1 MIVAGL
7 TGSMAMGKTETAR
20 MFAALGV
27 PVFDADAE
35 VHRLYAK
42 DGEAV
47 SPIGEKFPQAI
58 VNGAVDRRRLAELVQ
73 KDPEVFKTLEN
84 IVHPLVRKAENEFVR
99 RCRAENRPLA
109 VLDIPLLFET
119 GRQHDVDR
127 IIVVSAPADVQRS
140 RALAR
145 PGMTPGKFET
155 IAARLIPD
163 SEKRRQAHFILDSS
177 QGLDRALAQ
186 VKAIVAK
193 LMQEAGAS

>member
-7 TGSMAMGKTETAR
+7 TGSIAMGKTETAR
-20 MFAALGV
+20 LFAALGV

-35 VHRLYAK
+35 VHHLYAK
-42 DGEAV
+42 NGEAV
-47 SPIGEKFPQAI
+47 RAIGAQFPQAVI
-58 VNGAVDRRRLAELVQ
+58 DGAIERQRLAELVL
-73 KDPEVFKTLEN
+73 KDPEAVKMLES
-84 IVHPLVRKAENEFVR
+84 IVHPLVRKAENEFTR

-145 PGMTPGKFET
+145 PGMTPEKFEA
-155 IAARLIPD
+155 IAARQVPD
-163 SEKRRQAHFILDSS
+163 GEKRRQAHFIVDSS
-177 QGLDRALAQ
+177 QGIDQALAQ
-186 VKAIVAK
+186 VKAIVAM
-193 LMQEAGAS
+193 LMQQAGAI

>member
-42 DGEAV
+42 EGEAV
-47 SPIGEKFPQAI
+47 SAIGKKFPQAI
-58 VNGAVDRRRLAELVQ
+58 VNGAVDRQRLAELVQ
-73 KDPEVFKTLEN
+73 KDPEVLKTLEN

-109 VLDIPLLFET
+109 ILDIPLLIET

-145 PGMTPGKFET
+145 PGMTPEKFQA
-155 IAARLIPD
+155 IASRQVPD
-163 SEKRRQAHFILDSS
+163 SEKRRQAHFIVDSS
-177 QGLDRALAQ
+177 QDLDRTLAQ
-186 VKAIVAK
+186 VKAIVAI
-193 LMQEAGAS
+193 LTQEAGES